1 VSESIQEH
9 LTKLDEVIRKEDFL
23 LNRGLG
29 NEVGYYIFDYDP
41 EDELVVREHMEKI
54 SGTSINGEYEIKV
67 FNLYTI
73 MLEYLEKRGFTEKA
87 IKMEQR
93 RGLQKLVEALSR
105 LLKMDQAEEE
115 NVFFEY
121 VNKNTPE
128 KSVVFLTGIGE
139 LYPLIRAHSILNK
152 LHQVFD
158 RVPVVMMY
166 PGEYDKKSLTI
177 LKTNKDD
184 NYYRAFRI

>member
-1 VSESIQEH
+1 MSESIQEH

-41 EDELVVREHMEKI
+41 EDELVVREHMKKI

>member
-1 VSESIQEH
+1 MSESIQEH

-105 LLKMDQAEEE
+105 LLKMDQGEEE

>member
-1 VSESIQEH
+1 MSESIQEH

-41 EDELVVREHMEKI
+41 EDELVVREHMKKI

-121 VNKNTPE
+121 VNKHTPE